1 MPNDRPSVRRLAV
14 DESVSGRELNP
25 LPVLPVAER
34 IKSAGNGGGIAEE
47 IDLLGLH
54 RRLQLRVLRQF
65 VEIAG
70 YLSRGLER
78 LRVECRKQSRILV
91 VKRGHKPFVMAIG
104 QRLGP
109 FAQRRMDLRL
119 QLVGLCGCR

>member
-47 IDLLGLH
+47 INRFGLH
-54 RRLQLRVLRQF
+54 CRLQFRVLRQF
-65 VEIAG
+65 VEIG
-70 YLSRGLER
+70 PYLVRCLKR
-78 LRVECRKQSRILV
+78 LRVECREHGRIPIVKSRD
-91 VKRGHKPFVMAIG
+91 GPFVMTIG

-109 FAQRRMDLRL
+109 
-119 QLVGLCGCR
+119 LV

>member
-1 MPNDRPSVRRLAV
+1 MPNDCPSVRRLAV

-25 LPVLPVAER
+25 LPVLHVAKR

-54 RRLQLRVLRQF
+54 CRRQLRVLRQF
-65 VEIAG
+65 VEIG
-70 YLSRGLER
+70 PYLVRCLER
-78 LRVECRKQSRILV
+78 LRVECREHGRIPV
-91 VKRGHKPFVMAIG
+91 VKRRDGPFVITIG

-109 FAQRRMDLRL
+109 
-119 QLVGLCGCR
+119 LV